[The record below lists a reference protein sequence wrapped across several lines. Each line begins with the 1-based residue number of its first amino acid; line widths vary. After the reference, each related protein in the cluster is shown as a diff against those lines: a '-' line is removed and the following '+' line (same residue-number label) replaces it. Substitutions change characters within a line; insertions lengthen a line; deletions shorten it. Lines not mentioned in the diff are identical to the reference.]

1 MNTLR
6 GSLVEMLD
14 LTTHTALVDGDS
26 EDGRRALARTTLL
39 LLMIENLDASGWDDA
54 EGELA
59 GALLMERSITQLLPR
74 C

>member
-14 LTTHTALVDGDS
+14 LTTHTALVDGDTV
-26 EDGRRALARTTLL
+26 DGRRALARTTLL
-39 LLMIENLDASGWDDA
+39 LMMIESLDEAGWDED
-54 EGELA
+54 GERA
-59 GALLMERSITQLLPR
+59 GALLMERSLARLLPQ

>member
-39 LLMIENLDASGWDDA
+39 LMMIENLDAAGWD
-54 EGELA
+54 EGGELA
-59 GALLMERSITQLLPR
+59 GALLMERSVSQLLPR

>member
-14 LTTHTALVDGDS
+14 LTAHTALVDGDT

-39 LLMIENLDASGWDDA
+39 LMMIENLDAAGWDE

-59 GALLMERSITQLLPR
+59 GALLMERSVSQLLPR

>member
-14 LTTHTALVDGDS
+14 LTTHTALVDGDT

-39 LLMIENLDASGWDDA
+39 LMMIENLDAAGWDEGGEVA
-54 EGELA
+54 GEL
-59 GALLMERSITQLLPR
+59 LMQRSVSQLLP
-74 C
+74 CC

>member
-14 LTTHTALVDGDS
+14 LTTHTALVDGDT

-39 LLMIENLDASGWDDA
+39 LMMIENLDAAGWD
-54 EGELA
+54 EGGEVA
-59 GALLMERSITQLLPR
+59 GALLMERSVSRLLPS

>member
-14 LTTHTALVDGDS
+14 LTTHTALVDGDT

-39 LLMIENLDASGWDDA
+39 LMMIENLDAAGWDDGGEVA
-54 EGELA
+54 GEL
-59 GALLMERSITQLLPR
+59 LMQRSVSQLLP
-74 C
+74 CC